1 MMMKRLALAAVSVV
15 ALAAQ
20 ERAEAATP
28 ARVFTDNMVLQADR
42 AIPVWGVGTP
52 GEKVT
57 VSFAGA
63 TASATVDAKGDWQAT
78 LAAQRPCAEGRDL
91 AVNDVTLRNVRVGDV
106 YMVMGDRHVGWP
118 FWTVGAQIK
127 TDFDRYADTNLCWY
141 IAPLRRRAS
150 YPVKDLEPPVP
161 KAGHWRSMANK
172 GELGSFP
179 YFWAR
184 EKAEKSKM
192 PVGVIVV
199 TGGAYDR
206 CDARMFMRPETYAA
220 TTNDA
225 RNAQAYDAQNPT
237 SEKGLAKLKASAVEI
252 KAWADAARALP
263 SGRYP
268 GSNMAQLPNL
278 ERYGQVTTH
287 FNYQMA
293 PFLKT
298 PLKGAVFYSGYGWG
312 YDPKE
317 APLAQEL
324 KADMRRIWGEDLEFT
339 IVPVP
344 AKTVMKGDCPE
355 ECNRPRE
362 VIRALDPANK

>member
-1 MMMKRLALAAVSVV
+1 MKGVVCALLATVSTM
-15 ALAAQ
+15 AF
-20 ERAEAATP
+20 AEAARF
-28 ARVFTDNMVLQADR
+28 ARVFGDRMVLQADR
-42 AIPVWGVGTP
+42 PIPVWGVGTP

-63 TASATVDAKGDWQAT
+63 TASATVDAKGDWSVT
-78 LAAQRPCAEGRDL
+78 LPAQKPCAEGRDL
-91 AVNDVTLRNVRVGDV
+91 AVNDVTLHDVRVGDV

-127 TDFDRYADTNLCWY
+127 TDFDRYADTNLCWF
-141 IAPLRRRAS
+141 ISPIQGRAS
-150 YPVKDLEPPVP
+150 YPVKDLEP
-161 KAGHWRSMANK
+161 AGPHYGFWRSCREK
-172 GELGSFP
+172 DRLGSFP

-192 PVGVIVV
+192 PVGVIVI

-225 RNAQAYDAQNPT
+225 NRPQAYDAQNPT
-237 SEKGLAKLKASAVEI
+237 SEKGLAKLKTAAAEI

-263 SGRYP
+263 LGRYP

-317 APLAQEL
+317 TPLAQEL
-324 KADMRRIWGEDLEFT
+324 KADMRRIWGEGLEFT

-344 AKTVMKGDCPE
+344 EKTVMKGDCPE

-362 VIRALDPANK
+362 VIRALDPANR

>member
-1 MMMKRLALAAVSVV
+1 MV

-118 FWTVGAQIK
+118 FWTVGAQIE
-127 TDFDRYADTNLCWY
+127 TDFDRYADTNLCWF
-141 IAPLRRRAS
+141 ISPIHGRAS
-150 YPVKDLEPPVP
+150 YPVKDLEPPNP
-161 KAGHWRSMANK
+161 HYGYWRSCREK
-172 GELGSFP
+172 DRLGSFP

-237 SEKGLAKLKASAVEI
+237 SEKGLAQLKASAAEI

-263 SGRYP
+263 SDRYTDT
-268 GSNMAQLPNL
+268 NMAQQKKH
-278 ERYGQVTTH
+278 ER
-287 FNYQMA
+287 
-293 PFLKT
+293 
-298 PLKGAVFYSGYGWG
+298 
-312 YDPKE
+312 
-317 APLAQEL
+317 
-324 KADMRRIWGEDLEFT
+324 
-339 IVPVP
+339 
-344 AKTVMKGDCPE
+344 
-355 ECNRPRE
+355 
-362 VIRALDPANK
+362 

>member
-1 MMMKRLALAAVSVV
+1 MNRRTMKLTAAAVAAVCATPV
-15 ALAAQ
+15 AI
-20 ERAEAATP
+20 AATP

-57 VSFAGA
+57 VSFGC
-63 TASATVDAKGDWQAT
+63 ASASSIADSQGEWLAT
-78 LAAQRPCAEGRDL
+78 LPAQKPCAEGREL
-91 AVNDVTLRNVRVGDV
+91 LVNGVVLRNVRVGDV

-118 FWTVGAQIK
+118 FWTVGAQIE
-127 TDFDRYADTNLCWY
+127 TDFDRYADTNLCWF
-141 IAPLRRRAS
+141 ISPIQGRAS
-150 YPVKDLEPPVP
+150 YPVKDLEP
-161 KAGHWRSMANK
+161 AGPHYGFWRSCREK
-172 GELGSFP
+172 DRLGSFP

-192 PVGVIVV
+192 PVGVIVI

-225 RNAQAYDAQNPT
+225 NRPQAYDAQNPT
-237 SEKGLAKLKASAVEI
+237 SEKGLAKLKAAAAEI
-252 KAWADAARALP
+252 KKWADDARALP
-263 SGRYP
+263 PGRYP

-278 ERYGQVTTH
+278 ERHGQVTTH

-317 APLAQEL
+317 APLAREL
-324 KADMRRIWGEDLEFT
+324 KADMRRIWGEGLEFT

-344 AKTVMKGDCPE
+344 EKTVMKGDCPE